1 MRFAA
6 CDVADR
12 QALAEV
18 IGSVAVAGHPLT
30 AVVHAAGVLDD
41 GVWDHGADPG
51 ADPMRCCGRRLTR
64 PGHLHELTAG
74 LDLAAFVLFSSGAG
88 IFGGAGQGNYAAANS
103 FLDGLAALRRARG
116 LPAVSFAWGLW
127 AQPSGMT
134 GHLGHADLARMARS
148 GLLPL
153 SAAEG
158 LDLLDAGLAAGY
170 DLIVAARLDYAGLRR
185 QAMDAASPSRP

>member
-18 IGSVAVAGHPLT
+18 IGSVPAGHPLT

-41 GVWDHGADPG
+41 GVVTALTQERIDAVLRPKAD
-51 ADPMRCCGRRLTR
+51 AAW
-64 PGHLHELTAG
+64 HLHELTAG

-170 DLIVAARLDYAGLRR
+170 DLIVAARLDYVEACVARPWT
-185 QAMDAASPSRP
+185 ASPSRP